1 MPGRKHL
8 KQSFNNINRYAA
20 TAWVSL
26 CHYLS
31 NGCSLK
37 IPRSAESVKRRN
49 ASDRSADSCIRSL
62 HPEISPWPPQR
73 WTHSE
78 SLICK
83 ATGMLFQKKPTQTN
97 RLVPAELPGRGDEGG
112 AYAATQTHVLQVFGE
127 ALGRKRSPWGFR
139 KHIQGATKAH
149 ALECAL
155 CRITKRINAPA
166 NKSWSVVVLLLPW
179 HPQLCEPVISHSAKS
194 EPSRPTT
201 LNRGGKAWPNHL
213 LCSWACCKQSKN
225 SCVLHL

>member
-1 MPGRKHL
+1 MRVTGVLTP
-8 KQSFNNINRYAA
+8 
-20 TAWVSL
+20 
-26 CHYLS
+26 
-31 NGCSLK
+31 
-37 IPRSAESVKRRN
+37 
-49 ASDRSADSCIRSL
+49 ASDRFIRRS
-62 HPEISPWPPQR
+62 HRGRRDAERTQ
-73 WTHSE
+73 
-78 SLICK
+78 K
-83 ATGMLFQKKPTQTN
+83 ASFARPLGCFSKRNQPKQTGW
-97 RLVPAELPGRGDEGG
+97 LVPAELPGRGDEGG

-149 ALECAL
+149 ALERAL
-155 CRITKRINAPA
+155 CRITKHINAPA

-179 HPQLCEPVISHSAKS
+179 HPQLCEPAISHSAKS

-225 SCVLHL
+225 SCILHL